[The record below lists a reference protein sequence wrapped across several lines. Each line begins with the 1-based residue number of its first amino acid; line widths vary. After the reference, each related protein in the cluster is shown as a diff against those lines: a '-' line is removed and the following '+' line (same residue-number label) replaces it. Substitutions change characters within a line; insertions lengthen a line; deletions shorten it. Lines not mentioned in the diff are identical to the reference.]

1 MVGENFTSLPDQ
13 QMVSR
18 IRNSVAIG
26 HSKSNWYNLCF
37 KIFVFKILC
46 PFVFNG
52 LKLQKRSSETGSTL
66 TRVWL

>member
-37 KIFVFKILC
+37 KILC